1 MSTIPASPRP
11 QIRWLPL
18 FTAALLLVIVAAIGN
33 WYDYIV
39 RFGGPFIRRPSNL
52 SYTSEGEYRL
62 WLVFFTL
69 LVPAGM
75 LIAYAFTDWLELGR
89 ARLVR
94 LWLEHRPRRL
104 LWPTLAAIFGL
115 AALYRL
121 GRWFLLRDY
130 MITDDET
137 IIRFG
142 GQVFAM
148 GQLMAERLWPPD
160 SVTEVFTYTRD
171 GRIIAADW
179 PGGLLVAAFAEL
191 TRTGPW
197 IYALLAAASAWAVA
211 AAAHHL
217 LGPRGAVIA
226 LALWLVSPMVWSLSL
241 TMHTHLVS
249 RAGVAFALLA
259 AVKLFADPLEPH
271 ARLSARKRVRWA
283 LLLGASVGYSFLSR
297 PFETAAMMGP
307 WGLFLAY
314 RAFTRG
320 AEGRRQLVAAAA
332 ALLPLLGLYCAYN
345 YAQTGNPFMTPRGA
359 NWQTDK
365 SMMLFGTW
373 ERAGQNLGF
382 NVLML
387 AIWFQ
392 GLVGLPLAW
401 LGWYR
406 ALPRLNAVATLL
418 GLGIVCQLL
427 LALGHSDL
435 GIHIVGPI
443 HYSEAAPPLTL
454 LATLGVAQ
462 TVDWLASN
470 RLPLGWLR
478 SLSVGYLGGVAAFGG
493 IFALSLY
500 SLGEVTDIPHRAV
513 RQAGISN
520 AIVVAPRPAVL
531 ERLYARSSGTWQ
543 VFHAPPHPRVD
554 DDYFFVEPSVNLV
567 ALRKAFPTREVY
579 ELVPQ
584 AKRRGAKL
592 ERLAPGE
599 LPRSRRPKPER
610 APKAKEPK
618 AKTTPLPHTNQSPIR
633 MMRDVKQAAP
643 PQ

>member
-1 MSTIPASPRP
+1 MSTIPESTRPR
-11 QIRWLPL
+11 IRWLPL
-18 FTAALLLVIVAAIGN
+18 FTAASLLVIVTAIGN

-39 RFGGPFIRRPSNL
+39 RFGGPFIRRASNL
-52 SYTSEGEYRL
+52 SYTSDGEYRL

-104 LWPTLAAIFGL
+104 LWPTLAAVCGL

-121 GRWFLLRDY
+121 GRWVLLRDY

-160 SVTEVFTYTRD
+160 SVTEAFTYTRD
-171 GRIIAADW
+171 GRVMAADW

-191 TRTGPW
+191 TQTGPW

-217 LGPRGAVIA
+217 LGPRGALIA
-226 LALWLVSPMVWSLSL
+226 LALWLISPMVWSLSL

-249 RAGVAFALLA
+249 RAGVAFGLLA
-259 AVKLFADPLEPH
+259 AVKLFADPLEQGEA
-271 ARLSARKRVRWA
+271 ARLSTPQRVRWA
-283 LLLGASVGYSFLSR
+283 LLLGACVGYSFLSR

-307 WGLFLAY
+307 CGLFLTY

-320 AEGRRQLVAAAA
+320 REGRRQFVAAAA
-332 ALLPLLGLYCAYN
+332 TLLPMLGLYCAYN
-345 YAQTGNPFMTPRGA
+345 YAQTGNPFLTPRGA

-365 SMMLFGTW
+365 SMMLFSTW

-406 ALPRLNAVATLL
+406 APRRLRAVAALL
-418 GLGIVCQLL
+418 WLGIVCQLL

-462 TVDWLASN
+462 TVDWLANN

-478 SLSVGYLGGVAAFGG
+478 SLSLGYLGGVAAFGG

-520 AIVVAPRPAVL
+520 AIVVAPPPAVL

-554 DDYFFVEPSVNLV
+554 DDVFFVEPNVDLA

-584 AKRRGAKL
+584 AKRRSAKL
-592 ERLAPGE
+592 ERLAPGD
-599 LPRSRRPKPER
+599 LPRSRRPKPKR
-610 APKAKEPK
+610 APGANEATPPK
-618 AKTTPLPHTNQSPIR
+618 PKLPPTNPIR
-633 MMRDVKQAAP
+633 MMREM
-643 PQ
+643 PQTEPSP